1 MRPQKGGH
9 LGVFTYNHLLL
20 FLNSKFITTKV
31 YTYFGNKIGC

>member
-9 LGVFTYNHLLL
+9 LGVFTCNHLLL

-31 YTYFGNKIGC
+31 YTYFSNKIEW